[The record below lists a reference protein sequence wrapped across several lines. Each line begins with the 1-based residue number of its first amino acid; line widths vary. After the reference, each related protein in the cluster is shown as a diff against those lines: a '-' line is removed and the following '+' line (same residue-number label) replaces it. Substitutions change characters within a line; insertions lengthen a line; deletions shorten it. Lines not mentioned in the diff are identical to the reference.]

1 MSTKRLA
8 LVFPDFEGLPLAYR
22 KHIAPLGALALA
34 SFTPSGYDVAFY
46 DGRHMEIPEYLEA
59 DVVAISAMTPQI
71 PEAYRLADSFR
82 RRNIPVIMGGAHA
95 SLVPEEA
102 LEHADAVVVGE
113 AEGLWESVLEDVT
126 AGRSQGAYVCLHK
139 PSLAGMPRPR
149 HDLLNLDDYLPIR
162 SIQITRGCPLNCE
175 FCAVPKNFG
184 REYRV
189 RPLDEVADEIE
200 SIAGYLYFV
209 DDNLMIKRR
218 MFRQLFE
225 RMTELDRRWTG
236 MAPLSIASD
245 RKYVDLLAR
254 SGCWSMY
261 VDVGPWISV
270 GLKKDVSSL
279 GDQVDKYLNYI
290 AVLQDAGIKV
300 MGSFIF
306 GFDHDTESIFDV
318 TLEFLHK
325 SGIVEAE
332 FLILTPYP
340 KTPLHDK
347 LTAQNRIIDD
357 DWRKYNTRHAV
368 FRPKEMTPERLEE
381 GVRYVWREFYRRNN
395 RVDHTLGADCPGDDT
410 HKKLMAAVPNLFRD
424 QVQRAIMETIRN
436 KKTDVQR
443 LSGDDVAAIWRTH
456 KMPII
461 WKIVEGSIAEGMLD
475 LDIET

>member
-1 MSTKRLA
+1 MARKQCA
-8 LVFPDFEGLPLAYR
+8 LLFPDFEGLPLAYR

-34 SFTPSGYDVAFY
+34 SFTPPDYDVTFY
-46 DGRHMEIPEYLEA
+46 DGRHRSIPEDLEA

-71 PEAYRLADSFR
+71 PDAYRLADAYR
-82 RRNIPVIMGGAHA
+82 KRKIPVIMGGGHA

-102 LEHADAVVVGE
+102 LNHADAVVVGE
-113 AEGLWESVLEDVT
+113 AEGLWEAVLEDVT
-126 AGRSQGAYVCLHK
+126 TGKSRGTYVCLHK
-139 PSLAGMPRPR
+139 PSLSGMPLPR
-149 HDLLNLDDYLPIR
+149 HDLLNADDYLPIR

-184 REYRV
+184 RDYRV

-200 SIAGYLYFV
+200 TLSGYLYFV

-225 RMTELDRRWTG
+225 RMTEMDRRWTG

-279 GDQVDKYLNYI
+279 GEQVDKYLDYI

-318 TLEFLHK
+318 TLEFLNR

-340 KTPLHDK
+340 KTPLYDK
-347 LTAQNRIIDD
+347 LSAQGRIIDD
-357 DWRKYNTRHAV
+357 DWGRYNTRHAV

-381 GVRYVWREFYRRNN
+381 GVAYVWREFYRRNN
-395 RVDHTLGADCPGDDT
+395 RVDHSLGADCPADEV

-424 QVQRAIMETIRN
+424 QVQRAILESIRN
-436 KKTDVQR
+436 SGEEVER
-443 LSGDDVAAIWRTH
+443 LSGEVLANMWRTH
-456 KMPII
+456 DMPII

-475 LDIET
+475 LDIDV

>member
-1 MSTKRLA
+1 MATRRLA

-22 KHIAPLGALALA
+22 KHIAPLGALVLA
-34 SFTPSGYDVAFY
+34 SLTPPDYEVVFF
-46 DGRHMEIPEYLEA
+46 DGRHMTIPHDLEA

-71 PEAYRLADSFR
+71 PEAYRLADLFR
-82 RRNIPVIMGGAHA
+82 KRKIPVVMGGAHT

-102 LEHADAVVVGE
+102 LAHADAVVVGE
-113 AEGLWESVLEDVT
+113 AEGLWGTVLEDVS
-126 AGRSQGAYVCLHK
+126 AGRSRGAYVCLHK
-139 PSLAGMPRPR
+139 PSLSDMPYPR
-149 HDLLNLDDYLPIR
+149 HDLLSSDDYLPIR

-189 RPLDEVADEIE
+189 RPLDEVIGEIASLSE
-200 SIAGYLYFV
+200 YLYFV

-218 MFRQLFE
+218 MFRRLFE
-225 RMTELDRRWTG
+225 TMTEMDRRWTG

-279 GDQVDKYLNYI
+279 GEQVGKYLDYI

-318 TLEFLHK
+318 TLEFLNK

-340 KTPLHDK
+340 KTPLYEK
-347 LTAQNRIIDD
+347 LALQGRIIDE
-357 DWRKYNTRHAV
+357 DWGRYNTRHAV
-368 FRPKEMTPERLEE
+368 FRPKQMAPEQLEE
-381 GVRYVWREFYRRNN
+381 GVEYVWREFYRRNSW
-395 RVDHTLGADCPGDDT
+395 VDHSLEVDCPANET

-424 QVQRAIMETIRN
+424 QVQRAILKTIRDRGE
-436 KKTDVQR
+436 DVRR
-443 LSGDDVAAIWRTH
+443 LSGDDLTDIWRH
-456 KMPII
+456 HDMPII
-461 WKIVEGSIAEGMLD
+461 WKIVEGAVTEGMLE
-475 LDIET
+475 LDIDV